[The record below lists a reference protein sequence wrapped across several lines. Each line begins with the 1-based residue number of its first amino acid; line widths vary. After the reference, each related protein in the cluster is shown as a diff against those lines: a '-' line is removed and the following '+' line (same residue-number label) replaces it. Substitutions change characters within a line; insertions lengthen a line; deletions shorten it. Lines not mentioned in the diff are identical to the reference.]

1 MAPTERVPLLDT
13 RIDLTR
19 YLTSEE
25 RVEVAAV
32 SLPVVT
38 AEGDQMELH
47 TLLAKHT
54 AFGATILDGLVM
66 NSMRIGEQTG
76 VQLLGP
82 GDLLL
87 PGSDPPPMWITGL
100 EARTAGSV
108 RLALFGNELLGAA
121 FRWPRILQSLYMYVG
136 EQLQR
141 LTAQLVVCQLPR
153 VDDRVQAMLWLL
165 AESWGHV
172 TSSGVRLPVLLT
184 HETLG
189 ALVGAR
195 RPTVT
200 LALRNLVQR
209 GAIVHQDSGW
219 LLLERPARVEE
230 SSDAKILPPE
240 TAPLIPSLWT
250 DRAEGSGAD
259 PSTAYAELRETV
271 QRLSQQ
277 HQFNRQQSA
286 AQLRRIRSAR
296 VRINAARA
304 RIEQD
309 ALRRRGPPSS

>member
-19 YLTSEE
+19 YLTSDE

-32 SLPVVT
+32 SLPVAT
-38 AEGDQMELH
+38 AEDHQVELYAF
-47 TLLAKHT
+47 LAKHS

-66 NSMRIGEQTG
+66 NSMRIGEQAG
-76 VQLLGP
+76 IQLLGP

-87 PGSDPPPMWITGL
+87 PGTDPAPTWIAGL
-100 EARTAGSV
+100 EARTAGPV

-121 FRWPRILQSLYMYVG
+121 FRWPRILQSLYLYIG

-141 LTAQLVVCQLPR
+141 LTAQLVICQLPR

-172 TSSGVRLPVLLT
+172 TSSGVRLPVPLT

-219 LLLERPARVEE
+219 LLLERPAPVTEA
-230 SSDAKILPPE
+230 SDAKILPPE
-240 TAPLIPSLWT
+240 TAPVIPSLWR
-250 DRAEGSGAD
+250 DRAEGREAD
-259 PSTAYAELRETV
+259 PTTAYAELRETV
-271 QRLSQQ
+271 RRLSQE

-286 AQLRRIRSAR
+286 AQLRRLRSAR
-296 VRINAARA
+296 VRITAARA

-309 ALRRRGPPSS
+309 ALRRRQPPSS